1 MSRRRPR
8 TTPARAAVEILFTA
22 VALYVGVRL
31 IVWAVDNP
39 RITLALA
46 LIALIF
52 AAVYLINVAIDVAE
66 DRMRVEG
73 LRRAAARHQW
83 AEAQAGQSS
92 DAG

>member
-8 TTPARAAVEILFTA
+8 TTPARAAAEILFTA

-52 AAVYLINVAIDVAE
+52 AAVYVTNVALDVAA
-66 DRMRVEG
+66 DRMRLES
-73 LRRAAARHQW
+73 LRRAAARRAQR
-83 AEAQAGQSS
+83 AELGAEGTAR
-92 DAG
+92 